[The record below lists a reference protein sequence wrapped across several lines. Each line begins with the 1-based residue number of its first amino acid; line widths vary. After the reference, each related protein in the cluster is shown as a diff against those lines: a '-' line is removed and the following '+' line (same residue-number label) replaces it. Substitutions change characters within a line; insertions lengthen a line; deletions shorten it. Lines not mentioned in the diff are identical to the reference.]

1 MSNQYNVGDEIF
13 NDVLVIDK
21 FGGEEKSGFGVVY
34 IVMDKNMGLILAIKT
49 LQKEQISSHDFE
61 IIKNEIMHWID
72 VSNHPNIVS
81 AFTIELDDDKRP
93 YILMEPI
100 SPDEFGK
107 QTLTDFMKGGKLTE
121 EQILKWCIQ
130 FCYAMEYVNQKGHI
144 HGDIK
149 PDNILIND
157 GIVKITDFGLAK
169 SINDVNND
177 YYGSRCYLSPESWD
191 GIKNVSSE
199 IYSFGVVMYQMCNGG
214 VLPFDGFTDEE
225 WKNFH
230 KCGDVPPLDH
240 GLFPYIEKCLEK
252 NPEDRFLSF
261 SQLNDVLIMRLNEK
275 FSQKIEKPKLV
286 DIGNIKNVG
295 NGHLAA
301 ALGDIENCKKYYE
314 IAIENSDEELTRYN
328 YALDLIDLRQFED
341 ALNQLMILV
350 ENLEAIPLERIYFNI
365 GKCYH
370 EGICL
375 YKSIEYYKKAI
386 EINETDL
393 KSHTNLGNVYREYGF
408 YDDALVHYKCVLQQD
423 DKFSYALVNISD
435 LYLKMGDKKNF
446 EIFSSK
452 IDVIQIDPSVDYY
465 RGLILKEQNLLK
477 FLSSMDNVAGEYRH
491 QIPALVQLFKFHLE
505 NKNIPEAN
513 GKFDE
518 IFEASKDINLVMGLC
533 FLYGDYGF
541 PDEAIIKFDYI
552 YDLVMGKE
560 DVLFKKA
567 IFLQGI
573 ESRESITICNS
584 LLNEKIDDKFKSKV
598 YVILGNCY
606 SKIDADKSFDCYLRA
621 LDLNPKN
628 ITSLKNLAV
637 HHAEKGD
644 YFIAEGYVDDGLE
657 FEKNDYDLLLLKANL
672 CNSQFKYGEA
682 IKYYSKCLKL
692 APSSEIYS
700 YLGACFGSLQK
711 FEIAIFY
718 LELANNLNYDGH
730 FDMGLFSLYVMTLVG
745 GGYIDEDYL
754 KEIIIFS

>member
-1 MSNQYNVGDEIF
+1 M
-13 NDVLVIDK
+13 
-21 FGGEEKSGFGVVY
+21 
-34 IVMDKNMGLILAIKT
+34 
-49 LQKEQISSHDFE
+49 
-61 IIKNEIMHWID
+61 
-72 VSNHPNIVS
+72 
-81 AFTIELDDDKRP
+81 
-93 YILMEPI
+93 
-100 SPDEFGK
+100 
-107 QTLTDFMKGGKLTE
+107 
-121 EQILKWCIQ
+121 
-130 FCYAMEYVNQKGHI
+130 
-144 HGDIK
+144 
-149 PDNILIND
+149 
-157 GIVKITDFGLAK
+157 
-169 SINDVNND
+169 
-177 YYGSRCYLSPESWD
+177 
-191 GIKNVSSE
+191 
-199 IYSFGVVMYQMCNGG
+199 
-214 VLPFDGFTDEE
+214 
-225 WKNFH
+225 
-230 KCGDVPPLDH
+230 
-240 GLFPYIEKCLEK
+240 
-252 NPEDRFLSF
+252 
-261 SQLNDVLIMRLNEK
+261 
-275 FSQKIEKPKLV
+275 
-286 DIGNIKNVG
+286 
-295 NGHLAA
+295 
-301 ALGDIENCKKYYE
+301 
-314 IAIENSDEELTRYN
+314 
-328 YALDLIDLRQFED
+328 
-341 ALNQLMILV
+341 
-350 ENLEAIPLERIYFNI
+350 
-365 GKCYH
+365 
-370 EGICL
+370 
-375 YKSIEYYKKAI
+375 
-386 EINETDL
+386 
-393 KSHTNLGNVYREYGF
+393 
-408 YDDALVHYKCVLQQD
+408 
-423 DKFSYALVNISD
+423 
-435 LYLKMGDKKNF
+435 
-446 EIFSSK
+446 
-452 IDVIQIDPSVDYY
+452 
-465 RGLILKEQNLLK
+465 
-477 FLSSMDNVAGEYRH
+477 
-491 QIPALVQLFKFHLE
+491 E